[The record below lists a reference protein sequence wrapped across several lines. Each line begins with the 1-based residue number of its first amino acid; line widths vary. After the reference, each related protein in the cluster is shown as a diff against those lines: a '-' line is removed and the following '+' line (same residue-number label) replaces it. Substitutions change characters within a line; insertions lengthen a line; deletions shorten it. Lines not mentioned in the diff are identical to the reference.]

1 MCLLVLHCRHV
12 TLWDQEA
19 ESASRPQEQRRSF
32 LLLFFLSPLIICQ
45 GKYLCSRATES
56 VRCGTLPQ
64 RSLDSSPR
72 HKDSS
77 RAQ

>member
-1 MCLLVLHCRHV
+1 MSIPMLTGVAALCALKALWVVKDIACWCCCRHV

-45 GKYLCSRATES
+45 GKYLAA
-56 VRCGTLPQ
+56 GLP
-64 RSLDSSPR
+64 
-72 HKDSS
+72 
-77 RAQ
+77 